1 MRYGLSLYQRDQSPS
16 FGLFPR
22 HRWQQ
27 GIHALSPPTAGS
39 KSFCPFLRWK
49 LGSRQ
54 GKAVLCTADR
64 RSVDLVDFEM
74 RLSAFLDFWQDL
86 DIRDYRQITFVGFSN
101 GANFIMGLLTK
112 QSNLADNYIL
122 LHPSVLDYAF
132 PMENSRAEILFTL
145 GQNDQL
151 VDQVALE
158 HLVDDW
164 QASAFPRA
172 NLARFDKGHF
182 LSQDEL
188 TYIKN
193 WYQERIDKKT

>member
-1 MRYGLSLYQRDQSPS
+1 MNYHFEDGTNSRLLV
-16 FGLFPR
+16 FF
-22 HRWQQ
+22 H
-27 GIHALSPPTAGS
+27 GS
-39 KSFCPFLRWK
+39 GGNKESMLFLRQQ
-49 LGSRQ
+49 LDPEASVFSFDGSWGQ
-54 GKAVLCTADR
+54 GRER
-64 RSVDLVDFEM
+64 RFFASLIDGQLDLVDFER

-86 DIRDYRQITFVGFSN
+86 DIRDYRQITFVVFSN

-112 QSNLADNYIL
+112 QADLADVYLL
-122 LHPSVLDYAF
+122 LHSSALDYAF

-172 NLARFDKGHF
+172 NLVRFDKGHF

-188 TYIKN
+188 SYVKN

>member
-1 MRYGLSLYQRDQSPS
+1 MDYRFIKGNSPRLLVFFHGSGGNKDSMLFLRQQLDPKASVLSLDGSW
-16 FGLFPR
+16 G
-22 HRWQQ
+22 Q
-27 GIHALSPPTAGS
+27 G
-39 KSFCPFLRWK
+39 RE
-49 LGSRQ
+49 
-54 GKAVLCTADR
+54 R
-64 RSVDLVDFEM
+64 RFFAPLIDGQLDLVDFEM
-74 RLSAFLDFWQDL
+74 CLSAFLDFWQNL

-112 QSNLADNYIL
+112 QADLADVYLL
-122 LHPSVLDYAF
+122 LHPSALDYSF
-132 PMENSRAEILFTL
+132 PMENSRAELLFTL
-145 GQNDQL
+145 GQSDVL
-151 VDQVALE
+151 IDPLALE

-172 NLARFDKGHF
+172 NLARLDKGHF

>member
-1 MRYGLSLYQRDQSPS
+1 M
-16 FGLFPR
+16 
-22 HRWQQ
+22 
-27 GIHALSPPTAGS
+27 
-39 KSFCPFLRWK
+39 
-49 LGSRQ
+49 
-54 GKAVLCTADR
+54 
-64 RSVDLVDFEM
+64 DLVDFER

-122 LHPSVLDYAF
+122 LHPSALDYAF

-151 VDQVALE
+151 VDPVALE

-172 NLARFDKGHF
+172 YLVRFDKGHF

-188 TYIKN
+188 TYVRN

>member
-1 MRYGLSLYQRDQSPS
+1 MDYRFIKGTSPRLLVFFHGTGGNKKSMLFLRQQLDPEAFVLSLDGSW
-16 FGLFPR
+16 G
-22 HRWQQ
+22 Q
-27 GIHALSPPTAGS
+27 G
-39 KSFCPFLRWK
+39 RE
-49 LGSRQ
+49 
-54 GKAVLCTADR
+54 R
-64 RSVDLVDFEM
+64 RFFAPLIDGQLDLVDFER

-122 LHPSVLDYAF
+122 LHPSALDYAF

-145 GQNDQL
+145 GQNDVL
-151 VDQVALE
+151 IEPAALKN
-158 HLVDDW
+158 LVDDW

-188 TYIKN
+188 TYVGN
-193 WYQERIDKKT
+193 WYQEKINEKT

>member
-1 MRYGLSLYQRDQSPS
+1 MDYCFIKGTSPRLLVFFHGTGGNKESMLFLRQQLDPEDSVLSLDGSW
-16 FGLFPR
+16 G
-22 HRWQQ
+22 Q
-27 GIHALSPPTAGS
+27 G
-39 KSFCPFLRWK
+39 R
-49 LGSRQ
+49 
-54 GKAVLCTADR
+54 DR
-64 RSVDLVDFEM
+64 RFFAPLIDGQLDLVDFEL

-86 DIRDYRQITFVGFSN
+86 ATQSYQQITFVGFSN

-122 LHPSVLDYAF
+122 LHPSDLEYAF

-158 HLVDDW
+158 NLVDDW
-164 QASAFPRA
+164 QALAFPKA

-188 TYIKN
+188 IYVRN
-193 WYQERIDKKT
+193 WYQERINEKA

>member
-1 MRYGLSLYQRDQSPS
+1 MTSLVGRKYSS
-16 FGLFPR
+16 
-22 HRWQQ
+22 
-27 GIHALSPPTAGS
+27 
-39 KSFCPFLRWK
+39 
-49 LGSRQ
+49 
-54 GKAVLCTADR
+54 
-64 RSVDLVDFEM
+64 
-74 RLSAFLDFWQDL
+74 RLSFLSSYTRLKIYFENS
-86 DIRDYRQITFVGFSN
+86 RCYFS
-101 GANFIMGLLTK
+101 A
-112 QSNLADNYIL
+112 
-122 LHPSVLDYAF
+122 LDYAF

-164 QASAFPRA
+164 QASVFPKA
-172 NLARFDKGHF
+172 NLVRFDKGHF

>member
-1 MRYGLSLYQRDQSPS
+1 MNYHFEDGTNSRLLV
-16 FGLFPR
+16 FF
-22 HRWQQ
+22 H
-27 GIHALSPPTAGS
+27 GS
-39 KSFCPFLRWK
+39 GGNKDSMLFLRQQLDPK
-49 LGSRQ
+49 ASVLSFDGSWGQ
-54 GKAVLCTADR
+54 GREWRFFAPLIDGQL
-64 RSVDLVDFEM
+64 DLVDFEK
-74 RLSAFLDFWQDL
+74 RLTAFLNFWQEL
-86 DIRDYRQITFVGFSN
+86 DIRDYQQLTFVGFSN
-101 GANFIMGLLTK
+101 GANFILGLLTK
-112 QSNLADNYIL
+112 QSDLADAYLL
-122 LHPSVLDYAF
+122 LHPSALDYAF

-158 HLVDDW
+158 NLVVDW

-172 NLARFDKGHF
+172 NLVRFDKGHF

>member
-1 MRYGLSLYQRDQSPS
+1 MNYHFEDGTNSRLLV
-16 FGLFPR
+16 FF
-22 HRWQQ
+22 H
-27 GIHALSPPTAGS
+27 GS
-39 KSFCPFLRWK
+39 GGNKDSMLFLRQQLDPK
-49 LGSRQ
+49 ASVLSFDGSWGQ
-54 GKAVLCTADR
+54 GRER
-64 RSVDLVDFEM
+64 RFFAPLIDGQLDLVDFEM
-74 RLSAFLDFWQDL
+74 HLSAFLDFWQDL
-86 DIRDYRQITFVGFSN
+86 DIQPYQQVTFVGFSN

-112 QSNLADNYIL
+112 QSNLVDKYIL
-122 LHPSVLDYAF
+122 LHPSALGYAF

-158 HLVDDW
+158 NLVDDW
-164 QASAFPRA
+164 QASAFPRT

>member
-1 MRYGLSLYQRDQSPS
+1 MDYRFIKGTSPRLLVFFHGTGGNKESMLFLRQQLDPEAFVLSLDGSW
-16 FGLFPR
+16 G
-22 HRWQQ
+22 Q
-27 GIHALSPPTAGS
+27 G
-39 KSFCPFLRWK
+39 RE
-49 LGSRQ
+49 
-54 GKAVLCTADR
+54 R
-64 RSVDLVDFEM
+64 RFFAPLIDNQLDLVDFEI
-74 RLSAFLDFWQDL
+74 RLSAFLDFGQDL

-112 QSNLADNYIL
+112 QSNLTDNYIL
-122 LHPSVLDYAF
+122 LHPSALDYAF

-158 HLVDDW
+158 NLVDDW
-164 QASAFPRA
+164 QASAFPSA

>member
-1 MRYGLSLYQRDQSPS
+1 MDYRFIKGTSPRLLVFFHGTGGNKKSMLFLRQQLDPEASVLSLD
-16 FGLFPR
+16 
-22 HRWQQ
+22 
-27 GIHALSPPTAGS
+27 GS
-39 KSFCPFLRWK
+39 WGR
-49 LGSRQ
+49 GRE
-54 GKAVLCTADR
+54 R
-64 RSVDLVDFEM
+64 RFFAPLVDGQLDLVDFEM

-86 DIRDYRQITFVGFSN
+86 AIQPYQQVTFVGFSN

-122 LHPSVLDYAF
+122 LHPSALGYAF

-164 QASAFPRA
+164 QASAFPRT

-188 TYIKN
+188 TYVGN

>member
-1 MRYGLSLYQRDQSPS
+1 MDYRFIKGTSPRLLVFFHGTGGNKESMLFLRQQLDPEAFVLSLD
-16 FGLFPR
+16 GG
-22 HRWQQ
+22 WGQ
-27 GIHALSPPTAGS
+27 G
-39 KSFCPFLRWK
+39 RE
-49 LGSRQ
+49 
-54 GKAVLCTADR
+54 R
-64 RSVDLVDFEM
+64 RFFASLIDGQLDLVDFER

-86 DIRDYRQITFVGFSN
+86 DIQPYQQVTFVGFSN

-122 LHPSVLDYAF
+122 LHPSALGYAF
-132 PMENSRAEILFTL
+132 PMENGRAELLFTL
-145 GQNDQL
+145 GQNDVL
-151 VDQVALE
+151 IDQMVLE

-164 QASAFPRA
+164 QASAFPKA
-172 NLARFDKGHF
+172 NLVRFDKGHF

>member
-1 MRYGLSLYQRDQSPS
+1 MDYRFIKGTSPRLLVFFHGTGGNKDS
-16 FGLFPR
+16 ML
-22 HRWQQ
+22 
-27 GIHALSPPTAGS
+27 
-39 KSFCPFLRWK
+39 FLRQQLDPK
-49 LGSRQ
+49 ASVLSFDGSWGQ
-54 GKAVLCTADR
+54 GRER
-64 RSVDLVDFEM
+64 RFFAPLIDGQLDLVDFER

-122 LHPSVLDYAF
+122 LHPSALDYAF
-132 PMENSRAEILFTL
+132 PMENSRAELLFTL
-145 GQNDQL
+145 GQNDVL
-151 VDQVALE
+151 IDPLALE
-158 HLVDDW
+158 NLVVDW
-164 QASAFPRA
+164 RVSAFPRA

-193 WYQERIDKKT
+193 WYQERMNKKT